1 MDLAVIGAG
10 RVGTAIAVLLARAG
24 HRVAAVSGREGTV
37 ERAARFLPGVPVL
50 PETEAAGAAD
60 VVLLGVPDALIESTV
75 ARVAPA
81 LRPRAAVVHL
91 SGALGLSA
99 LQPAE
104 AAGAMPIAVHPL
116 QTFPTVESAVER
128 MPGSAAAV
136 TARTE
141 EAYALG
147 EVLARDAGA
156 LPFRLPDEAR
166 PLYHAGA
173 VLASNA
179 VAALM
184 ELAERVLLAAGVHDP
199 VQKFLPLTRATVENF
214 GELGAAGALT
224 GPVVRG
230 DAETVERNLRALGE
244 HAPEAVAAYVALAS
258 ASSALAAGSGRLS
271 ERGRAAVEEVLARW
285 R

>member
-24 HRVAAVSGREGTV
+24 HRVAAVSGREGTT

-50 PETEAAGAAD
+50 AETEATRDAD
-60 VVLLGVPDALIESTV
+60 VVLLGVPDAAIEAT
-75 ARVAPA
+75 AGRVAPA
-81 LRPRAAVVHL
+81 LRSRATVVHL
-91 SGALGLSA
+91 SGALGLAA
-99 LQPAE
+99 LRSAE
-104 AAGAMPIAVHPL
+104 AAGATPIALHPL

-141 EAYALG
+141 EAFAIG
-147 EVLARDAGA
+147 EGLARDAGA
-156 LPFRLPDEAR
+156 RPFRLADEAR

-179 VAALM
+179 VVALVA
-184 ELAERVLLAAGVHDP
+184 LAERVVGEAGVDDP
-199 VQKFLPLTRATVENF
+199 VGKFLPLTRAAVESVD
-214 GELGAAGALT
+214 ELGVAGALT

>member
-24 HRVAAVSGREGTV
+24 HRVAAVSGREGTA
-37 ERAARFLPGVPVL
+37 ERAARFLPGVSVL
-50 PETEAAGAAD
+50 PEAEAAGEAD

-184 ELAERVLLAAGVHDP
+184 ELAEQVLREAGIDEP
-199 VQKFLPLTRATVENF
+199 VGKFLPLTRATVENV

-258 ASSALAAGSGRLS
+258 AASALASGAGRLS
-271 ERGRAAVEEVLARW
+271 EAGHAAVEEVLARW

>member
-1 MDLAVIGAG
+1 MDLAVIGGG
-10 RVGTAIAVLLARAG
+10 RVGTALAVLLTRAG
-24 HRVAAVSGREGTV
+24 HRVAAVSGRDGTAA
-37 ERAARFLPGVPVL
+37 RAGRFLPGVPVL
-50 PETEAAGAAD
+50 AEAEAAGQAA
-60 VVLLGVPDALIESTV
+60 VVLLGVPDALVVATA

-81 LRPRAAVVHL
+81 LRSGAAIVHL
-91 SGALGLSA
+91 SGALGMAA

-104 AAGAMPIAVHPL
+104 AAGATPIALHPL

-141 EAYALG
+141 EAFALG
-147 EVLARDAGA
+147 EGLARDAGA
-156 LPFRLPDEAR
+156 LPFRLADEAR

-179 VAALM
+179 VVALVA
-184 ELAERVLLAAGVHDP
+184 LAERVLGEAGVDEP
-199 VQKFLPLTRATVENF
+199 VRKFLPLTRASVENA
-214 GELGAAGALT
+214 GALGPADALT

-230 DAETVERNLRALGE
+230 DAETVERNLHALGE
-244 HAPEAVAAYVALAS
+244 LAPEAVAAYVALAS
-258 ASSALAAGSGRLS
+258 AASAVAAGARRLS
-271 ERGRAAVEEVLARW
+271 EHDRAAIEEVLARW